1 MTSEFGKW
9 LKTRLIELGMSQ
21 KELAKAIGTTEC
33 AVSLYVTGKR
43 NPSRKRMMKIQ
54 EILGDVTKAREI
66 PRSITLRQLLYY
78 MTDSDVIQLCFEDD
92 GWDSFTELKGN
103 SKLLTPLIDRRIVC
117 MGAEESANGQA
128 IRVTI
133 KGE

>member
-9 LKTRLIELGMSQ
+9 LKTKLFELGMSQ

-43 NPSRKRMMKIQ
+43 NPSGKRMLKIE
-54 EILGDVTKAREI
+54 EILGDPPKAREKA
-66 PRSITLRQLLYY
+66 RSITLGQLLYY
-78 MTDSDVIQLCFEDD
+78 MTDGDVIQLCFEDD
-92 GWDSFTELKGN
+92 GWDNFTELKGN
-103 SKLLTPLIDRRIVC
+103 SKLLTPLMDRRIVC
-117 MGAEESANGQA
+117 MGAEESENGQA

-133 KGE
+133 KGD